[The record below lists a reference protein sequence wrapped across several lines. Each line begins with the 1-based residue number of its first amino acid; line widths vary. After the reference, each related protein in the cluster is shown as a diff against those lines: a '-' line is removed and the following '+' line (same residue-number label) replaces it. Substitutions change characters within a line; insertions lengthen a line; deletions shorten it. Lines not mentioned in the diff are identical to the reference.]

1 MNYTATSD
9 TALWYVVYTKPR
21 EEERAESNLR
31 AWGVQTFM
39 PRLKEPCCSRGT
51 GKAHT
56 TVKHLFP
63 RYIFAKFNCDTT
75 LNKVNAT
82 RGVCYVVA
90 FGQTPCPVDEVVI
103 ETIQSQ
109 IGAEGFVRIDDDIS
123 SGGKVIM
130 RDGPFKSLQ
139 GTVDRETADRN
150 QVVVLLSSVSYQGR
164 LLINKALIKKNPDF
178 QSVSSVV

>member
-39 PRLKEPCCSRGT
+39 PRIKEPCCSPGT
-51 GKAHT
+51 VKART

-75 LNKVNAT
+75 LHKVNAT

-90 FGQTPCPVDEVVI
+90 FGQKPCPVDGVVI
-103 ETIQSQ
+103 ETIQSE
-109 IGAEGFVRIDDDIS
+109 IGAEGFVRFDEEIS
-123 SGGKVIM
+123 RGGKVIM

-139 GTVDRETADRN
+139 GTVDRETGNRD
-150 QVVVLLSSVSYQGR
+150 QVMVLLSSVSYQGR
-164 LLINKALIKKNPDF
+164 LLINKALVKKVAMDAALDK
-178 QSVSSVV
+178 VA

>member
-1 MNYTATSD
+1 VNYTATSD

-39 PRLKEPCCSRGT
+39 PRLKEPCCSHGT

-63 RYIFAKFNCDTT
+63 RYIFAKFNCDTA
-75 LNKVNAT
+75 LHKVNAT

-130 RDGPFKSLQ
+130 R
-139 GTVDRETADRN
+139 ETADRN
-150 QVVVLLSSVSYQGR
+150 PVVVLLSSVSYQGR
-164 LLINKALIKKNPDF
+164 FLINKALIKKNPDF
-178 QSVSSVV
+178 QSVSSVA

>member
-9 TALWYVVYTKPR
+9 TSLWYVVYTKPR

-39 PRLKEPCCSRGT
+39 PRLKEPCCSRGP

-103 ETIQSQ
+103 DTIQSQ

-130 RDGPFKSLQ
+130 RDGPFRSLQ

-164 LLINKALIKKNPDF
+164 LLINKALIKKNSDF
-178 QSVSSVV
+178 QSVSSVA